1 MISPLFRLNTE
12 RGREKGARDFLLSA
26 NHFRVI
32 DLEFFLPNLVD
43 NLIFEDRL
51 CLIAL
56 FDSMR
61 ICYVN
66 NQLNLYYQDLL
77 DETIL
82 ELLENKFF
90 LDRFPKDFQVKFV
103 FANEQ
108 NKIDNIKENLAY
120 LILNKINDLGFKENF
135 FIDLPK
141 LVVNELMRK

>member
-77 DETIL
+77 DEAIL